1 MNNEWLSKHIYI
13 TDNNLKKGKIK
24 INEIDFKV
32 PVSCDSILMY
42 NYNVKQLKAIA
53 KHYKLKQSGNKCMLT
68 SAIYHYLRLSKY
80 SCKIQRYYRNYLI
93 RRLNKIKGKS
103 LINRSLATNTD
114 DFLTLDTINNIS
126 TDQYISLMSNS
137 HEYGFSIKSLYNII
151 INSNNPQNPYNRI
164 ELSKESIINI
174 KECIRL
180 SNLMGID
187 IDINIDNSPSNFNI
201 KFKIIELFHKI
212 DLLGNYSDYKWFL
225 SLNKDELIKLYKHL
239 YDIWIYRT
247 QLTQTQMTNICY
259 PSGKPFENYSN
270 SLFLNNLNVEEIQE
284 VFVTIFYNLLNK
296 AIDRENQKL
305 GAYYILGALTL
316 VSSDAAESLS
326 WLHNSFMYI

>member
-1 MNNEWLSKHIYI
+1 MNNTWMSKYIYI
-13 TDNNLKKGKIK
+13 TDNKFKKGKIK
-24 INEIDFKV
+24 INESDFSI
-32 PVSCDSILMY
+32 PSSCDSILMY

-68 SAIYHYLRLSKY
+68 SAIYHYLRLSKH
-80 SCKIQRYYRNYLI
+80 SSIIQRYYRNYLI

-103 LINRSLATNTD
+103 LIKRSLATNTD

-126 TDQYISLMSNS
+126 TDQYISLMSNR

-151 INSNNPQNPYNRI
+151 LTSNNPQNPYNRI
-164 ELSKESIINI
+164 ELSKDSIINV
-174 KECIRL
+174 KEFLRL

-187 IDINIDNSPSNFNI
+187 IDLNIDNCPSNINV

-212 DLLGNYSDYKWFL
+212 DLLGNYSDHKWFL
-225 SLNKDELIKLYKHL
+225 SLNKDELIKFYKHL

-247 QLTQTQMTNICY
+247 QLTQQQMINICH

-270 SLFLNNLNVEEIQE
+270 SIFLNNLNVGEIQE
-284 VFVTIFYNLLNK
+284 VFVTVFYNLLTK

-316 VSSDAAESLS
+316 VCADAADSLS
-326 WLHNSFMYI
+326 WLHNSFMYN